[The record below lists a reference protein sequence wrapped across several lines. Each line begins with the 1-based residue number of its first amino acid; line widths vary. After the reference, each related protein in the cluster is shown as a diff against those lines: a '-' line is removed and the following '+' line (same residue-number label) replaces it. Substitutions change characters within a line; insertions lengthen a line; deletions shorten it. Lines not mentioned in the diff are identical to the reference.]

1 MPLCPP
7 TSLALSPDAVFAS
20 LRERASA
27 IPEAEIGRAGEFVAD
42 GREYNVPRVVVTGTR
57 VNGLPP
63 VRVGLFAGL
72 HGDEPAGCTAL
83 VRLLEEIV
91 REPDLV
97 AGYQLAIYPVCNPT
111 GLEDGTRHNRAGLDL
126 NREFWRDSD
135 EPEVRILE
143 RELQLRRFEGII
155 TLHADDTC
163 DGLYGYA
170 HGCTINE
177 ALLKP
182 ALRASERVLP
192 RDCRLSIDGFAAS
205 EGIIGECFQGVLAA
219 PPDQH
224 PRPFDLIFETPA
236 RAPLALQEAA
246 AVVALRSILDE
257 YRGFIAQ
264 GENL

>member
-1 MPLCPP
+1 M
-7 TSLALSPDAVFAS
+7 AG
-20 LRERASA
+20 
-27 IPEAEIGRAGEFVAD
+27 AEVGLAGEFTLD
-42 GREYNVPRVVVTGTR
+42 GRAYGVPRVVVSGAAA
-57 VNGLPP
+57 NGLPP

-83 VRLLEEIV
+83 IRLLEDLE
-91 REPDLV
+91 REPDLA
-97 AGYQLAIYPVCNPT
+97 AGYHLVLYPVCNPT

-126 NREFWRDSD
+126 NREFWRGSD
-135 EPEVRILE
+135 APEVRILE
-143 RELQLRRFEGII
+143 RELRTQRFEGII

-182 ALRASERVLP
+182 ALRASEKVLP
-192 RDCRLSIDGFAAS
+192 RDRRALIDGFAAND
-205 EGIIGECFQGVLAA
+205 GIIGQCFQGVLAA
-219 PPDQH
+219 PPEQH

-236 RAPLALQEAA
+236 RAPRALQEQA
-246 AVVALRSILDE
+246 AVAALRTILDE